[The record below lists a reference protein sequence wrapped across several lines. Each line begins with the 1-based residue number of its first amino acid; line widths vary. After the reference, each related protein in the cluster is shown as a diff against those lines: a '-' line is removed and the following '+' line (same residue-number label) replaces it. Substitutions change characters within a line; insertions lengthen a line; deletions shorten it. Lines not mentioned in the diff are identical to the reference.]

1 MANLKLSDMLPETS
15 EEIEE
20 SLQLL
25 RGGSLKAAFLGKFK
39 DTELKLQ
46 VVCNPVMVAGKEV
59 RKECLVSD
67 SRDCTSH
74 WMISDTGLV
83 DLIKRGCLPIISTSS
98 WDIDM
103 QENQP
108 TLIIERYRVL
118 TERLDRIG
126 WPEPIKSQFFNLN
139 LIGGFSKLHI

>member
-67 SRDCTSH
+67 SRDCSSH
-74 WMISDTGLV
+74 WLISDTGLV
-83 DLIKRGCLPIISTSS
+83 DLITRGCQPIISASS
-98 WDIDM
+98 WAIEV
-103 QENQP
+103 QGNQP
-108 TLIIERYRVL
+108 TLVVERYTVL
-118 TERLDRIG
+118 TEQLDRIG

>member
-1 MANLKLSDMLPETS
+1 MVNLKLSEMLAETS
-15 EEIEE
+15 EETEK

-25 RGGSLKAAFLGKFK
+25 MGGSLKAAFLGKFK
-39 DTELKLQ
+39 DAELKLQ
-46 VVCNPVMVAGKEV
+46 VVCNPVMVGGKEV

-74 WMISDTGLV
+74 WLISDTGLV
-83 DLIKRGCLPIISTSS
+83 DLITRGCQPIISASS
-98 WDIDM
+98 WAIEV

-108 TLIIERYRVL
+108 TLVVERYTVL
-118 TERLDRIG
+118 TKQLDRIG
-126 WPEPIKSQFFNLN
+126 RPEPIKSQFFNLN

>member
-1 MANLKLSDMLPETS
+1 MASLTAVSVTKTRLTRQKVFPLPTVGAPSASNSLSALS
-15 EEIEE
+15 A
-20 SLQLL
+20 Q
-25 RGGSLKAAFLGKFK
+25 A
-39 DTELKLQ
+39 LKLQ
-46 VVCNPVMVAGKEV
+46 VFFNPVMVGGKEV

-74 WMISDTGLV
+74 WLISDTGLV
-83 DLIKRGCLPIISTSS
+83 DLIKKGCQPIISASS
-98 WDIDM
+98 WAIEV

-108 TLIIERYRVL
+108 TLVVERYTVL
-118 TERLDRIG
+118 TKQLDRIG